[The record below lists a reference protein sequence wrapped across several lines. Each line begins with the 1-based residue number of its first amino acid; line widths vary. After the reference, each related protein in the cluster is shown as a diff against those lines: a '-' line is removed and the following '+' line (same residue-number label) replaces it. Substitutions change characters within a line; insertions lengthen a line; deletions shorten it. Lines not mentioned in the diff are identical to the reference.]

1 MTKKSTQR
9 LKFSAERIRAL
20 PCSDGK
26 TQYFYDIDCKGLD
39 LSVGKSG
46 QKSFLL
52 YKKVRGKP
60 RRIAIGPFPEVSV
73 ELARKKA
80 LKLAGEIA
88 TGLTDG
94 VVSGTQRF
102 SEAFADYMRE
112 YATAGKRSSA
122 EDRDIYS
129 ATSPENVPYV
139 YDEGIGALFPELD
152 EYLSKLFGTEMQ
164 FWETSQQ

>member
-1 MTKKSTQR
+1 MSCNRGQR
-9 LKFSAERIRAL
+9 VDQKIYPAAEIQRRANPSPPL
-20 PCSDGK
+20 LRRE
-26 TQYFYDIDCKGLD
+26 TQYFYDIDCKGLA

-94 VVSGTQRF
+94 FVLGTQRF
-102 SEAFADYMRE
+102 SIAFADYMRE

-122 EDRDIYS
+122 EDRDIYERNLTGKRS
-129 ATSPENVPYV
+129 V
-139 YDEGIGALFPELD
+139 GLR
-152 EYLSKLFGTEMQ
+152 
-164 FWETSQQ
+164 

>member
-26 TQYFYDIDCKGLD
+26 TQYFYDIDCKGLA

-73 ELARKKA
+73 ELARTKA
-80 LKLAGEIA
+80 LKLAGD
-88 TGLTDG
+88 TQGGLAILEG
-94 VVSGTQRF
+94 AGGAVVQSD
-102 SEAFADYMRE
+102 APA
-112 YATAGKRSSA
+112 AVAGDDA
-122 EDRDIYS
+122 
-129 ATSPENVPYV
+129 
-139 YDEGIGALFPELD
+139 IGAMTMRPSWPRVGIAAHHRGRPGLRGVQPR
-152 EYLSKLFGTEMQ
+152 
-164 FWETSQQ
+164 

>member
-9 LKFSAERIRAL
+9 LTFSAERIPAL

-26 TQYFYDIDCKGLD
+26 TQYFYDIDCKGLA

-94 VVSGTQRF
+94 VVSGTQRV

-112 YATAGKRSSA
+112 YATAGKCSSA
-122 EDRDIYS
+122 EDRDIYRRNLTGKRS
-129 ATSPENVPYV
+129 V
-139 YDEGIGALFPELD
+139 GLR
-152 EYLSKLFGTEMQ
+152 
-164 FWETSQQ
+164 

>member
-60 RRIAIGPFPEVSV
+60 RRIATGPCPEVSV
-73 ELARKKA
+73 EMARKKA
-80 LKLAGEIA
+80 FKPAGEIA

-122 EDRDIYS
+122 EDRDIYERNLTGKRS
-129 ATSPENVPYV
+129 V
-139 YDEGIGALFPELD
+139 GLR
-152 EYLSKLFGTEMQ
+152 
-164 FWETSQQ
+164 